1 MKIVID
7 CDAGNDDAWAI
18 ISLLRAEHKSNYKVL
33 GITCVN
39 GNTKV
44 EHSSLN
50 TLLVL
55 KTLDRLDVPVFEGAT
70 ESLIRNKQHYEPF
83 HGADG
88 FGMVYTPE
96 EKPSKDLVQKK
107 HAVQA
112 LKDFIDEVCK
122 IFVSKSSKTNYFL
135 IRIPMT
141 SQSSPSGH

>member
-18 ISLLRAEHKSNYKVL
+18 ISLLRAEHRSNYKVV

-55 KTLDRLDVPVFEGAT
+55 KMLDRLDVPVFKGAT
-70 ESLIRNKQHYEPF
+70 ESLIRNEHHYEPF
-83 HGADG
+83 HGPDG
-88 FGMVYTPE
+88 FGMVYAPE

-107 HAVQA
+107 HAVHA
-112 LKDFIDEVCK
+112 LKDFIDQVCRNFLSQ
-122 IFVSKSSKTNYFL
+122 IFET
-135 IRIPMT
+135 
-141 SQSSPSGH
+141 